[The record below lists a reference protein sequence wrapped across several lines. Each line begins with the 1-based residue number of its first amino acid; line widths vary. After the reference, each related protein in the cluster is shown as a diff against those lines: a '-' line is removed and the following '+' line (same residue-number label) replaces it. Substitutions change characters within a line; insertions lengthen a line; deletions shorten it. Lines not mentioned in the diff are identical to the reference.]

1 MGGGKELRVVSTIH
15 LGTPTSKSSGVKL
28 VSEAWRLERNPA
40 TRDTEGSQSG
50 PGPEAYLGASVAP
63 AAVCFL
69 G

>member
-15 LGTPTSKSSGVKL
+15 LRTPTSKSSGVKL
-28 VSEAWRLERNPA
+28 ASEAWRLERNPA

-50 PGPEAYLGASVAP
+50 PGPEAYLGANVTP
-63 AAVCFL
+63 AAICFL